1 VEEFG
6 LRRLLRLTPQE
17 IEARYRDFKKL
28 THFDA

>member
-6 LRRLLRLTPQE
+6 LRRLLRLTPGE
-17 IEARYRDFKKL
+17 IEARYREIKSL